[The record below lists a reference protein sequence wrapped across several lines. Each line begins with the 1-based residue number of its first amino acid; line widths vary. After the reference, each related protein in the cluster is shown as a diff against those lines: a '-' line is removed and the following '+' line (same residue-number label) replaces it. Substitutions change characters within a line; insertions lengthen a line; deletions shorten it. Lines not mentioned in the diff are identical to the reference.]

1 MKITPSTQFRSADQ
15 EEKIFYDAES
25 GMRGYGVEAPPSMS
39 ATSYPGQEW
48 NPYGGGWEEDDDDV
62 VVSSSSARR

>member
-1 MKITPSTQFRSADQ
+1 MRLTRQAQ

-25 GMRGYGVEAPPSMS
+25 GMRGYGDAAASMS

-48 NPYGGGWEEDDDDV
+48 NPYGSAAWDDGEEEEEDVRV
-62 VVSSSSARR
+62 VRR